1 VPTPELVVSDYELAL
16 LQAMSRA
23 FPGARSRGCHYH
35 SGVFLPIINWIHLYY
50 CLCFIFKFTQAIYQ
64 YAARIGLTA
73 AYRENEAV
81 RRLIKMAIALA
92 LLPPRLVWD
101 GFQVTENKKCNFSFG
116 FYIIFYLQRLSNNVW
131 KNYPIM
137 LDLRRES
144 N

>member
-1 VPTPELVVSDYELAL
+1 MSWPYCKRCPELSPAPDPAAVTTTAEKY
-16 LQAMSRA
+16 
-23 FPGARSRGCHYH
+23 
-35 SGVFLPIINWIHLYY
+35 VFLPIINWIHLNY
-50 CLCFIFKFTQAIYQ
+50 CFCFIFKFTQALYQ
-64 YAARIGLTA
+64 YAVRIGLTA
-73 AYRENEAV
+73 AYRDNEAE
-81 RRLIKMAIALA
+81 RGLIKMAIALA

-101 GFQVTENKKCNFSFG
+101 GFQVTENKKCYFSFG